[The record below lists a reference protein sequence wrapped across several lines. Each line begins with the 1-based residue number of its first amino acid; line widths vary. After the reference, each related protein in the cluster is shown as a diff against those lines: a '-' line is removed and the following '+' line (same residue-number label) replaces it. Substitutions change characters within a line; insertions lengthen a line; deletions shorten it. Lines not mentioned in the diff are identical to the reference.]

1 MFILNPSSASFLIS
15 VCDLYIPIYKIK
27 ITLCL
32 YAFTGYQTCV
42 TILVRLTCYRRS
54 TGDFVHS
61 LLLPSTVCVVT
72 ASLEKC
78 LSLASYSPFL
88 WIG

>member
-15 VCDLYIPIYKIK
+15 ICDLYIRIYKLK

-32 YAFTGYQTCV
+32 YAFSGYQTCV
-42 TILVRLTCYRRS
+42 NILVTLTCYRRS

-61 LLLPSTVCVVT
+61 FLSPSTMCVVT

-78 LSLASYSPFL
+78 LSLASYSPLL
-88 WIG
+88 WNG